1 MQISSYHSLSCARIL
16 RVSISILRFLD
27 LGDCA
32 HPTPVLGSPKSM
44 SAAKIH
50 GGTPTP
56 TWRTRDAKEASVL
69 FRPEL
74 SALYGKEEPIA
85 VSWVVGRKAVAAGEA
100 EPIDGRV
107 RILGM
112 MTVEARFAILA
123 IIRCS

>member
-1 MQISSYHSLSCARIL
+1 M
-16 RVSISILRFLD
+16 
-27 LGDCA
+27 
-32 HPTPVLGSPKSM
+32 
-44 SAAKIH
+44 
-50 GGTPTP
+50 
-56 TWRTRDAKEASVL
+56 

-74 SALYGKEEPIA
+74 RALYGKEEPIA